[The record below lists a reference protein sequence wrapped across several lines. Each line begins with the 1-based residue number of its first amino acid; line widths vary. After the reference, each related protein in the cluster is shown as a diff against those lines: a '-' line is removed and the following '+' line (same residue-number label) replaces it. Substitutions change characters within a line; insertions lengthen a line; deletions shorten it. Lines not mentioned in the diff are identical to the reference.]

1 MPRRK
6 KMENISLEEQ
16 LVTVEQEIK
25 NNRGRIK
32 RTASESKGP
41 QEENRR

>member
-25 NNRGRIK
+25 KIGR
-32 RTASESKGP
+32 AHV
-41 QEENRR
+41 

>member
-25 NNRGRIK
+25 QQRQN
-32 RTASESKGP
+32 
-41 QEENRR
+41 

>member
-32 RTASESKGP
+32 K
-41 QEENRR
+41 NCV